1 LIRRAL
7 LVVLLL
13 AGAVVLSSALYVVNE
28 TEQVVITLFG
38 RPVGDAVT
46 TPGLHL
52 KLPFVHQV
60 NRFDKRFLEWD
71 GDPNE
76 LTTKDKRFIF
86 VDTTARWRIT
96 DPLLYFQR
104 LRNETGAQ
112 SRLDDILDGET
123 RNAIA
128 SHDLVEV
135 VRTTNRTA
143 QTGEGDPADAA
154 AALQPIQVG
163 RERIRAEIL
172 ARAQQRT
179 SDLGIEILDVR
190 FKRIDYVAS
199 VQTKVFERMT
209 AERRRIADRYR
220 SEGEGEAARIRG
232 EMDRELRRIQSQ
244 AYRQAQEITGK
255 ADGEAAAIYAQAYNQ
270 SAEAREFYGFL
281 KSMETLRAGADQQTV
296 AVLSTDGELYRFL
309 DESQ

>member
-1 LIRRAL
+1 
-7 LVVLLL
+7 
-13 AGAVVLSSALYVVNE
+13 
-28 TEQVVITLFG
+28 LFG
-38 RPVGDAVT
+38 RPVGDAVAS
-46 TPGLHL
+46 PGLHL
-52 KLPFVHQV
+52 KLPFAHQV

-112 SRLDDILDGET
+112 SRLDDILDGES

-128 SHDLVEV
+128 NHDLVEV
-135 VRTTNRTA
+135 VRSTDRTA
-143 QTGEGDPADAA
+143 EVHEGEPDAA
-154 AALQPIQVG
+154 SALPPIQVG

-179 SDLGIEILDVR
+179 ADLGIEILDVR
-190 FKRIDYVAS
+190 FKRIDYVAA
-199 VQTKVFERMT
+199 VQAKVFERMT

-232 EMDRELRRIQSQ
+232 EMERELRRVQSE

-255 ADGEAAAIYAQAYNQ
+255 ADGEAAAIYARAYDQ
-270 SAEAREFYGFL
+270 SAEARDFYGFL
-281 KSMETLRAGADQQTV
+281 KSMETLHAGADQQTV